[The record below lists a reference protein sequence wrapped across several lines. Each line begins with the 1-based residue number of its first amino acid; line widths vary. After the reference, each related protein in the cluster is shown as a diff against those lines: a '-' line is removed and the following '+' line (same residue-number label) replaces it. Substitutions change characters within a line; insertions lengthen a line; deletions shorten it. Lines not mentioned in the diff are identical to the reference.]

1 MFNYGLKLWST
12 NRQYL
17 PEARRLFQKGTYQFL
32 ELYVVPETINTL
44 PIWLELKN
52 EGVPVII
59 HAPHYDHGLNLANPS
74 VADENSRLAKEAF
87 HYADELDSKM
97 VIFHPGIGGTET
109 ETVRQLKLLA
119 DRRIVIENKPYVT
132 VDGQKIC
139 NGHSPEAIK
148 LIMEQTGVGFCL
160 DIGHAIC
167 AANSLKKEPFAYL
180 KQFLALQPK
189 LFHLTD
195 GDSQSDRDSHRHFG
209 RGNYDLPK
217 LLALIPAESKITVET
232 IKSDPASLNDFVAD
246 LEVLKH
252 V

>member
-59 HAPHYDHGLNLANPS
+59 HAPHYGHGLNLAVPFAA
-74 VADENSRLAKEAF
+74 ADNQRLAGEAF
-87 HYADELDSKM
+87 RFADDLGSEI
-97 VIFHPGIGGTET
+97 VIFHPGIGGTEA

-139 NGHSPEAIK
+139 NGHSPEAIA
-148 LIMEQTGVGFCL
+148 LIVKETGAGFCL
-160 DIGHAIC
+160 DLGHAIC
-167 AANSLKKEPFAYL
+167 SANAQRREPFAYL
-180 KQFLALQPK
+180 KEFIALKPK